1 MRKAIFSIF
10 IFVLLSCGPQ
20 GYINN
25 KTIEYGQDLKIDHP
39 NEDFIINNHLTRIR
53 FGVIGKGDS
62 LKEPRITVTETD
74 IKRIAAVNDLI
85 TYTDQI
91 VLSNQTTLDSFGVR
105 FLGKFSQKYFPNLV
119 TLPIQQENIFHSD
132 YKSTYFRVPFY
143 TTGVQADIA
152 YTQTTLDAKYFT
164 IIPFPNSYFTENREV
179 YIEVPAWLD
188 VEIQEKNFQGY
199 EIIKTEIR
207 DAYAKSRKKPKPIK
221 IKESKD
227 EKTGKDTKPEVNT
240 EMPGAIKAY
249 SYKIKK
255 LPFWR
260 HEESAPGYQKNIP
273 HLLVL
278 VKSYKSV
285 KKTNENLLAN
295 TADLYKWYK
304 SLVNEI
310 KEENDTIKSITDKIV
325 ANCKNDREKMD
336 SIFYWIQDNIRYL
349 AFEEGLAGFQP
360 DPAIKVFRNKY
371 GDCKGMAN
379 LAKNMLVSQGI
390 DARLTWIGTRDI
402 KYDYSIPSLAVDNHM
417 ITTVY
422 LMDSSKFFIDP
433 TETFIRSGEY
443 AARIQGRPVLIENKD
458 SYIIDTIPEYD
469 YKVNLVH
476 SKYTLNLDGKVL
488 KGKAEKI
495 YNGETKRMVMYLIR
509 YTPSEKKENRIKSLA
524 GNDVFNFKLANII
537 IPEKIEREPVFNLS
551 YDIEIDNHVLNK
563 GRSFINLNIN
573 KELFDNK
580 IKKER
585 YSDYDFNF
593 KKWIKNEVELIIPN
607 GSKVEYMPKAIKA
620 ETDEYLIHFEYKV
633 EGNKLK
639 LYKEIIIKTGYIS
652 KSNFTKWNELLEN
665 AVSFYS
671 DYVIIN

>member
-1 MRKAIFSIF
+1 MRKTLFSIF
-10 IFVLLSCGPQ
+10 IITLLSCGPR
-20 GYINN
+20 GYINQ
-25 KTIEYGQDLKIDHP
+25 KTIEYGQDLKIDYP
-39 NEDFIINNHLTRIR
+39 SEDFIINAHLTRIR

-74 IKRIAAVNDLI
+74 YKRIAAINDLI
-85 TYTDQI
+85 SYTDQI

-105 FLGKFSQKYFPNLV
+105 YLGRYSQKYFPDLV

-132 YKSTYFRVPFY
+132 YKSTYYKVPFY
-143 TTGVQADIA
+143 TTGVQADIS

-164 IIPFPNSYFTENREV
+164 IIPFPNSYITENREV
-179 YIEVPAWLD
+179 FIEIPAWLD

-207 DAYAKSRKKPKPIK
+207 DVYAKSRKKPKAKK
-221 IKESKD
+221 IKESRN
-227 EKTGKDTKPEVNT
+227 EKTGKDSKPEVNT
-240 EMPGAIKAY
+240 EMPGAIKGY
-249 SYKIKK
+249 SYKVKK
-255 LPFWR
+255 LPYWR
-260 HEESAPGYQKNIP
+260 YEESSPGFQKNIP

-285 KKTNENLLAN
+285 KKTNENLLSN

-304 SLVNEI
+304 SLVDAVEEDSAEI
-310 KEENDTIKSITDKIV
+310 KKITDKIV
-325 ANCKNDREKMD
+325 INCKTEREKMD

-360 DPAIKVFRNKY
+360 DAAIKVYKNKF

-379 LAKNMLVSQGI
+379 LAKNMLKSQNI

-417 ITTVY
+417 ITTVF
-422 LMDSSKFFIDP
+422 LKDGSKFFIDP

-443 AARIQGRPVLIENKD
+443 AARIQGRPVLIENKEN
-458 SYIIDTIPEYD
+458 YIIDTIPEYD
-469 YKVNLVH
+469 YKVNLVQ
-476 SKYTLNLDGKVL
+476 SKYSLTLEGSLL
-488 KGKAEKI
+488 KGKGEKI
-495 YNGETKRMVMYLIR
+495 YNGETKRMVMYMVR

-524 GNDVFNFKLANII
+524 GNDVFNFKLSNIK
-537 IPEKIEREPVFNLS
+537 IPERIEREPQFNLS

-563 GRSFINLNIN
+563 GQSFVNLNIN

-580 IKKER
+580 IEKKR
-585 YSDYDFNF
+585 YSDYDFNY
-593 KKWIKNEVELIIPN
+593 KKWIKNEVELIIPQ
-607 GSKVEYMPKAIKA
+607 GSNVIYLPKAIKT
-620 ETDEYLIHFEYKV
+620 ETDEYLIHMEYKV

-639 LYKEIIIKTGYIS
+639 LYKELIIKTGYIS
-652 KSNFTKWNELLEN
+652 KSNFTKWNELLDQAN
-665 AVSFYS
+665 SFYS